1 MLMILLI
8 IFTTLGLFKLMNTIK
23 LKNWKIKYI
32 DKVDSTMDEI
42 LKDKYKQYNNIFI
55 FCGEQVKGRGR
66 GKNQWVSQKGNLFA
80 SIKTRILLKDKHYLI
95 SYVVGIIIYDVI
107 KKYLPK
113 KENIIIKWPN
123 DILVNKKK
131 IAGILIEMSSI
142 GKSIDEVIIGIGLNI
157 LKNPDIKGYNS
168 ICLLELTNIK
178 SDINIIIK
186 GILNYLERWKKYL
199 NEDKSSIKYIINQWM
214 KRSIEV
220 GTVLE
225 VKNQDKIFSGIYKGI
240 GMDGE
245 IKLLI
250 GKKIKNFYN
259 LQIISF

>member
-1 MLMILLI
+1 M
-8 IFTTLGLFKLMNTIK
+8 K
-23 LKNWKIKYI
+23 
-32 DKVDSTMDEI
+32 S
-42 LKDKYKQYNNIFI
+42 
-55 FCGEQVKGRGR
+55 
-66 GKNQWVSQKGNLFA
+66 
-80 SIKTRILLKDKHYLI
+80 
-95 SYVVGIIIYDVI
+95 
-107 KKYLPK
+107 
-113 KENIIIKWPN
+113 PN
-123 DILVNKKK
+123 
-131 IAGILIEMSSI
+131 
-142 GKSIDEVIIGIGLNI
+142 
-157 LKNPDIKGYNS
+157 IKGYNS
-168 ICLLELTNIK
+168 ICLHELTNIK

-240 GMDGE
+240 GMDGG